1 MIKSLEKQVEILEKK
16 LHNSAEKKRE
26 ESFELVL
33 LQNEEMG
40 KLIAENEE
48 LASKVDLA
56 REGILKAAEQFKN
69 NG

>member
-1 MIKSLEKQVEILEKK
+1 MEEIC
-16 LHNSAEKKRE
+16 NSSTNDCNEWA
-26 ESFELVL
+26 ELVL

-48 LASKVDLA
+48 LASKVDLV

>member
-1 MIKSLEKQVEILEKK
+1 MEEIC
-16 LHNSAEKKRE
+16 NSSINNCNEFA
-26 ESFELVL
+26 ELVL
-33 LQNEEMG
+33 FQNEEMG
-40 KLIAENEE
+40 KLIAENKE